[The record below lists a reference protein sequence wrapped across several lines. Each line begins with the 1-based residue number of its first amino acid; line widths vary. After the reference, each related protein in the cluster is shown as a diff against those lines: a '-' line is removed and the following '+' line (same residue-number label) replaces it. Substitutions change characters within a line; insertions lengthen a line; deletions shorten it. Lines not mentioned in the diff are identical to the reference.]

1 MTDTN
6 ASARYAAQRATILN
20 ILGDQDVDGLRAM
33 RDSRRSIRDLLLR
46 QIGEAFVDSEEQ
58 DASRLRQQL
67 WEFETI
73 CDLADRLVEEHERVE
88 ATAPD

>member
-46 QIGEAFVDSEEQ
+46 EIGEAFVDLAQEQ

-67 WEFETI
+67 WEFEAI
-73 CDLADRLVEEHERVE
+73 CELADRLVEEHERVE
-88 ATAPD
+88 ATAP